1 MSAPSAKQATHVA
14 VLGST
19 GTIGINTLDVIR
31 RHPQRYKVAAL
42 TAHRNLVRL
51 YQQCLEFKPQY
62 AVMNDVQTAAEL
74 QQRLYAAGL
83 ATEVLTGAAGL
94 EQVAAL
100 SDVDCVMAAIV
111 GAAGLLPTLAAVR
124 AGKRVLLANKEA
136 LVMAGQLFMQAV
148 QEGHAQLL
156 PIDSEHN
163 AVFQCMSHGLEPDG
177 AQCGL
182 GRAGAV
188 RIVLTASGGPFR
200 DLPLSTLQDV
210 TPAQACAH
218 PNWVMGRKISVDS
231 ATMMNKGLEIIEAS
245 WLFSCRPDQIEVL
258 LHPQSVVHSMVVF
271 TDGSVL
277 AQLGNPDMRTPIA
290 HALAWPERI
299 TSGVRALDLVEVAR
313 LEFCKLDPA
322 RYPCLC
328 LAFDALRAGGTSTT
342 ILNAANEVAV
352 ENFLDEQIGFTDIP
366 RVIEHTLESV
376 AATDAVSLG
385 VILAADRAARIAA
398 GEYIAALTH

>member
-1 MSAPSAKQATHVA
+1 
-14 VLGST
+14 
-19 GTIGINTLDVIR
+19 
-31 RHPQRYKVAAL
+31 
-42 TAHRNLVRL
+42 
-51 YQQCLEFKPQY
+51 
-62 AVMNDVQTAAEL
+62 
-74 QQRLYAAGL
+74 
-83 ATEVLTGAAGL
+83 
-94 EQVAAL
+94 
-100 SDVDCVMAAIV
+100 
-111 GAAGLLPTLAAVR
+111 
-124 AGKRVLLANKEA
+124 
-136 LVMAGQLFMQAV
+136 
-148 QEGHAQLL
+148 
-156 PIDSEHN
+156 
-163 AVFQCMSHGLEPDG
+163 
-177 AQCGL
+177 
-182 GRAGAV
+182 
-188 RIVLTASGGPFR
+188 
-200 DLPLSTLQDV
+200 
-210 TPAQACAH
+210 
-218 PNWVMGRKISVDS
+218 
-231 ATMMNKGLEIIEAS
+231 MMNKGLEVIEAS
-245 WLFSCRPDQIEVL
+245 WLFNCLPDQIEVL

-376 AATDAVSLG
+376 AATEAVSLG